1 MSVFVHAQGKKSCP
15 RRGGQK
21 RLSSVQVD
29 KYKCST
35 SSDNLLQKLY
45 LTYIEYM
52 LIAYYVIGIRN
63 LSSVKIVTIVFIL
76 GTKKIGTPANI
87 YGFSI

>member
-1 MSVFVHAQGKKSCP
+1 
-15 RRGGQK
+15 
-21 RLSSVQVD
+21 
-29 KYKCST
+29 
-35 SSDNLLQKLY
+35 
-45 LTYIEYM
+45 M

-87 YGFSI
+87 YGFSIYVRGFQIDDYLFQVFKW